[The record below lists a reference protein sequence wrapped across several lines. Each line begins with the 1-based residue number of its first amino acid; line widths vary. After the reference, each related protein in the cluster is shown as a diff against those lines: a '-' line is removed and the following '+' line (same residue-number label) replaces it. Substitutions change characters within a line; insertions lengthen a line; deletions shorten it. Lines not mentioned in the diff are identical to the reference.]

1 MLRPA
6 EVQSPSS
13 SVSLGGIRCMFIH
26 LHLHVKNRPCRL
38 VKDSPAMPQP
48 SMPLNEKVKEDPDSE

>member
-1 MLRPA
+1 
-6 EVQSPSS
+6 
-13 SVSLGGIRCMFIH
+13 MFIH